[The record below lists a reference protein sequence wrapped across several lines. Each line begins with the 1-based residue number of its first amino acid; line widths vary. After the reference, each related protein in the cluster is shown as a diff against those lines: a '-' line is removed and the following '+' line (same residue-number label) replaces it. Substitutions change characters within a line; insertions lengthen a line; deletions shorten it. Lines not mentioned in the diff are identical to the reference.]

1 MLKLSAIRCWNL
13 LHYDS
18 GVGSEWLCRHFYEWN
33 DVDRLRLK
41 ISAQTTSVAQN
52 CSKHTVRRLIELA
65 LPRRLKLKI
74 KNYFKEKKEET
85 KHGNFCKNLVCPNF
99 SLPQK
104 SELPKIWRG
113 GGGGVLQPPSPNGTY
128 PYGCYHLFF
137 QLNNGVIIMDP
148 ITWIP
153 KSS

>member
-74 KNYFKEKKEET
+74 KNSFKEKKEET

-99 SLPQK
+99 SCCLK
-104 SELPKIWRG
+104 NLSCAKFGRAG
-113 GGGGVLQPPSPNGTY
+113 GGGCFSPPAPTARTPMGAIT
-128 PYGCYHLFF
+128 CFF
-137 QLNNGVIIMDP
+137 N
-148 ITWIP
+148 
-153 KSS
+153 

>member
-74 KNYFKEKKEET
+74 KNSFKEKKEET

-99 SLPQK
+99 SCYPKNLSCPK
-104 SELPKIWRG
+104 SGRAGG
-113 GGGGVLQPPSPNGTY
+113 GGGGVVAPKPQWYVPLWVLSP
-128 PYGCYHLFF
+128 FF
-137 QLNNGVIIMDP
+137 FSV
-148 ITWIP
+148 
-153 KSS
+153 K